1 MAGAPPPAP
10 SRRER
15 LEALLASGQAS
26 VERARSRSLVVDTV
40 VSVAQR
46 ERPVGVGILAGSL
59 AFRLFALLVPLIYVL
74 VAGLGFAG
82 AAGEGSRFRDRD
94 NLGALVVDSVAT
106 AARTS
111 ERGRWLALL
120 FGGLA
125 TLLAAN
131 GVVEVLRW
139 VHVLAWRVA
148 PIQARRR
155 RPLLPLGLVAALV
168 ILVAISTV
176 AHRARADAEG
186 LASELTVILVTAGA
200 QAVVLALLWLA
211 LALVLPRAA
220 GVPWTALVPGS
231 LLFAAGFQGFNLAL
245 TLYFAPRAARASA
258 LYGSLGVALTLL
270 VSLFLFARLAVAA
283 AELNAHLWERRHGQ
297 FTPRG

>member
-1 MAGAPPPAP
+1 MAGTPPPAR

-15 LEALLASGQAS
+15 LETLLASGQAS

-40 VSVAQR
+40 VSVVQR

-59 AFRLFALLVPLIYVL
+59 AFRLFALVVPLIYVL

-82 AAGEGSRFRDRD
+82 AAGSSRLGNRN

-111 ERGRWLALL
+111 ERGQWLALVL
-120 FGGLA
+120 GALA

-139 VHVLAWRVA
+139 IHVLAWRVA
-148 PIQARRR
+148 PIRARRR
-155 RPLLPLGLVAALV
+155 RPLVAPGLAAGIV
-168 ILVAISTV
+168 ILVATSAV
-176 AHRARADAEG
+176 AHRARADAKG

-200 QAVVLALLWLA
+200 QVVVLALLWLWLS
-211 LALVLPRAA
+211 LALPRPD

-231 LLFAAGFQGFNLAL
+231 LLFAVGFQGFSLAL

-283 AELNAHLWERRHGQ
+283 AELNAFLWERR

>member
-1 MAGAPPPAP
+1 MAGTPPPAR
-10 SRRER
+10 SRREQ

-40 VSVAQR
+40 VSVVQR

-59 AFRLFALLVPLIYVL
+59 AFRLFALVVPLIYVL
-74 VAGLGFAG
+74 VAGLGVTG
-82 AAGEGSRFRDRD
+82 AGEGPRLGNRN

-111 ERGRWLALL
+111 ERGHWLALL
-120 FGGLA
+120 AGGLA

-139 VHVLAWRVA
+139 VHVLAWRVN
-148 PIQARRR
+148 PIRARRR
-155 RPLLPLGLVAALV
+155 RPLVPLGLVAGIV
-168 ILVAISTV
+168 TLVATSTV
-176 AHRARADAEG
+176 AHRVRADAEG

-200 QAVVLALLWLA
+200 QVVVLALLWLA
-211 LALVLPRAA
+211 LSLALPRAA

-231 LLFAAGFQGFNLAL
+231 LLFAAGFQGFSLAL

-283 AELNAHLWERRHGQ
+283 AELNAYLWERRHAQ

>member
-1 MAGAPPPAP
+1 MAGTPPPAP

-26 VERARSRSLVVDTV
+26 VERARSRSLMLDTV
-40 VSVAQR
+40 VSVVQR

-59 AFRLFALLVPLIYVL
+59 AFRLFALVVPLVYVL
-74 VAGLGFAG
+74 VAGLGVAG
-82 AAGEGSRFRDRD
+82 AAGEGSGFGNRT

-111 ERGRWLALL
+111 ERGHWLALL

-139 VHVLAWRVA
+139 VHVLAWRV
-148 PIQARRR
+148 PRIQARRR
-155 RPLLPLGLVAALV
+155 RPLVPLGLVDGLV
-168 ILVAISTV
+168 VLVATSTV
-176 AHRARADAEG
+176 AHRVRADAEG
-186 LASELTVILVTAGA
+186 LTSELTVILVAAGA
-200 QAVVLALLWLA
+200 QVVVLALLWLA
-211 LALVLPRAA
+211 LSLVLPRAA
-220 GVPWTALVPGS
+220 EVPWTALVPGS
-231 LLFAAGFQGFNLAL
+231 LLFAVGFQGFSLAL

-283 AELNAHLWERRHGQ
+283 AELNAYLWERRHAH
-297 FTPRG
+297 FTRRG

>member
-40 VSVAQR
+40 LSVVQR

-59 AFRLFALLVPLIYVL
+59 AFRLFALVVPLVYVL

-82 AAGEGSRFRDRD
+82 AAGGGSRLGDRD
-94 NLGALVVDSVAT
+94 DLRALLVDSVAT

-111 ERGRWLALL
+111 ERGHWLALL

-125 TLLAAN
+125 TLLAAAA
-131 GVVEVLRW
+131 VVEVLRW

-148 PIQARRR
+148 PIRARRR
-155 RPLLPLGLVAALV
+155 RPLVTLGLVAGVVVLAATSA
-168 ILVAISTV
+168 VAE
-176 AHRARADAEG
+176 RARADAKG
-186 LASELTVILVTAGA
+186 LASELTVILVSAGA
-200 QAVVLALLWLA
+200 QVVVLALLWLA
-211 LALVLPRAA
+211 LSLALPRAA
-220 GVPWTALVPGS
+220 GVPWTALLPGS
-231 LLFAAGFQGFNLAL
+231 VLFAAGFQGFSLAL

-258 LYGSLGVALTLL
+258 LYGSLGAALTLL

-283 AELNAHLWERRHGQ
+283 AELNAHLWERRHAH
-297 FTPRG
+297 FTLRG

>member
-1 MAGAPPPAP
+1 MAGTPPPAR

-40 VSVAQR
+40 VSVVQR

-59 AFRLFALLVPLIYVL
+59 AFRLFALVVPLIYVL
-74 VAGLGFAG
+74 VAGLGVTG
-82 AAGEGSRFRDRD
+82 AGEGPRLGNRN

-111 ERGRWLALL
+111 ERGHWLALL
-120 FGGLA
+120 AGGLA

-139 VHVLAWRVA
+139 VHVLAWRVN
-148 PIQARRR
+148 PIRARRR
-155 RPLLPLGLVAALV
+155 RPLVPLGLVAGIV
-168 ILVAISTV
+168 TLVATSIV
-176 AHRARADAEG
+176 AHRVRADAEG

-200 QAVVLALLWLA
+200 QVVVLALLWLA
-211 LALVLPRAA
+211 LSLALPRAA

-231 LLFAAGFQGFNLAL
+231 LLFAAGFQGFSLAL

-283 AELNAHLWERRHGQ
+283 AELNAYLWERRHAQ

>member
-1 MAGAPPPAP
+1 MAGTGPPAP

-26 VERARSRSLVVDTV
+26 VERARSRSLMVDTV
-40 VSVAQR
+40 VSVVRR
-46 ERPVGVGILAGSL
+46 ERPVAVGILAGSL
-59 AFRLFALLVPLIYVL
+59 AFRLFALVVPLIYVL
-74 VAGLGFAG
+74 VAGLGITG
-82 AAGEGSRFRDRD
+82 AGEGSRLGNRN

-111 ERGRWLALL
+111 ERGHWLALL
-120 FGGLA
+120 LGGLA
-125 TLLAAN
+125 TLLAAY

-139 VHVLAWRVA
+139 IHVLAWRVA

-155 RPLLPLGLVAALV
+155 RPLVAPGLVAGIVTLAATS
-168 ILVAISTV
+168 AI

-200 QAVVLALLWLA
+200 QVVVLALLWLA
-211 LALVLPRAA
+211 LSLALPRAA

-231 LLFAAGFQGFNLAL
+231 LLFAAGFQGFSLAL

-283 AELNAHLWERRHGQ
+283 AELNAYLWERRHAH
-297 FTPRG
+297 FTLRG

>member
-40 VSVAQR
+40 VSVVRR
-46 ERPVGVGILAGSL
+46 ERPVAVGILAGSL
-59 AFRLFALLVPLIYVL
+59 AFRLFALVVPLIYVL

-82 AAGEGSRFRDRD
+82 AGEGSRFRDRD

-155 RPLLPLGLVAALV
+155 RPLLPLGLVAGLV
-168 ILVAISTV
+168 ILVATSTV
-176 AHRARADAEG
+176 AQRAG
-186 LASELTVILVTAGA
+186 
-200 QAVVLALLWLA
+200 
-211 LALVLPRAA
+211 P
-220 GVPWTALVPGS
+220 
-231 LLFAAGFQGFNLAL
+231 
-245 TLYFAPRAARASA
+245 
-258 LYGSLGVALTLL
+258 
-270 VSLFLFARLAVAA
+270 
-283 AELNAHLWERRHGQ
+283 
-297 FTPRG
+297 TPRGWPPSSP

>member
-10 SRRER
+10 SRRDR

-40 VSVAQR
+40 VSVVRR

-59 AFRLFALLVPLIYVL
+59 AFRLFALVIPLIYVL

-82 AAGEGSRFRDRD
+82 AGEGSRFRDRD

-168 ILVAISTV
+168 ILVATSTV

-283 AELNAHLWERRHGQ
+283 AELNAHLWERRHAQ
-297 FTPRG
+297 FTRRG

>member
-40 VSVAQR
+40 VSVVQR

-59 AFRLFALLVPLIYVL
+59 AFRLFALVVPLVYVL
-74 VAGLGFAG
+74 VAGLGVAG
-82 AAGEGSRFRDRD
+82 AAAGGSRLRGRDD
-94 NLGALVVDSVAT
+94 LGALVVDSVAT

-111 ERGRWLALL
+111 ERGHWLALL

-125 TLLAAN
+125 TLLAAA

-139 VHVLAWRVA
+139 VHVLAWRVN
-148 PIQARRR
+148 PIRARRR
-155 RPLLPLGLVAALV
+155 RPLVALGLVAGVVVLAATSA
-168 ILVAISTV
+168 VAE
-176 AHRARADAEG
+176 RARADAKG

-200 QAVVLALLWLA
+200 QVAVLALLWLA
-211 LALVLPRAA
+211 LSLALPRAA
-220 GVPWTALVPGS
+220 GVPWIALVPGS
-231 LLFAAGFQGFNLAL
+231 LLFAAGFQGFSLAL

-258 LYGSLGVALTLL
+258 LYGSLGVALTVL

-283 AELNAHLWERRHGQ
+283 AELNAYLWERRHAQ

>member
-40 VSVAQR
+40 VSVVQR
-46 ERPVGVGILAGSL
+46 ERPVAVGILAGSL

-74 VAGLGFAG
+74 VAGLGITG
-82 AAGEGSRFRDRD
+82 AGEGSRLGNRD

-111 ERGRWLALL
+111 ERGNWLALL
-120 FGGLA
+120 LGGLI

-139 VHVLAWRVA
+139 VHVLAWRLA
-148 PIQARRR
+148 PI
-155 RPLLPLGLVAALV
+155 RPA
-168 ILVAISTV
+168 
-176 AHRARADAEG
+176 
-186 LASELTVILVTAGA
+186 
-200 QAVVLALLWLA
+200 
-211 LALVLPRAA
+211 AA
-220 GVPWTALVPGS
+220 GPWSRPGWS
-231 LLFAAGFQGFNLAL
+231 
-245 TLYFAPRAARASA
+245 PAS
-258 LYGSLGVALTLL
+258 
-270 VSLFLFARLAVAA
+270 
-283 AELNAHLWERRHGQ
+283 
-297 FTPRG
+297 

>member
-1 MAGAPPPAP
+1 MAGTPPPAR

-40 VSVAQR
+40 VSVVQR

-59 AFRLFALLVPLIYVL
+59 AFRLFALVVPLIYVL
-74 VAGLGFAG
+74 VAGLGVAG
-82 AAGEGSRFRDRD
+82 AAGERSRFGNRD

-111 ERGRWLALL
+111 ERGHWLALL
-120 FGGLA
+120 AGGLA

-139 VHVLAWRVA
+139 VHVLAWRV
-148 PIQARRR
+148 PRIQARRR
-155 RPLLPLGLVAALV
+155 RPLVPLGLVAGIV
-168 ILVAISTV
+168 ILAASSTF

-186 LASELTVILVTAGA
+186 LASELTVILVSAGA
-200 QAVVLALLWLA
+200 QVVLLALLWLA
-211 LALVLPRAA
+211 LSLVLPRAA

-231 LLFAAGFQGFNLAL
+231 CLFAAGFQGFSLAL
-245 TLYFAPRAARASA
+245 TLYFAPRAACASA

-283 AELNAHLWERRHGQ
+283 AELNAYLWERRHAQ
-297 FTPRG
+297 FTPKG